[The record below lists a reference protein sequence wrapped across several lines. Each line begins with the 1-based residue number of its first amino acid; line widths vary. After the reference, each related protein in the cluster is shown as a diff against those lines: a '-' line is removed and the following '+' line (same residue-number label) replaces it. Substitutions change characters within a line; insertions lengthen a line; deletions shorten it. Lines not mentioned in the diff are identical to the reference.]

1 VYQLPLDA
9 SREYGRSY
17 HGLGGGVGSVVE
29 GTERL
34 LKVSVCAWRLIGA
47 TF

>member
-1 VYQLPLDA
+1 MYQLPLDA

-17 HGLGGGVGSVVE
+17 HGLGGWSVVE
-29 GTERL
+29 GKECL
-34 LKVSVCAWRLIGA
+34 EAGA